1 MSRIPLAISLLAV
14 VGMALSAVSLK
25 NHYSGEKTEYCD
37 LSDNF
42 NCDLVNRSVY
52 SHIGP
57 VPVAAIGLVG
67 YAALFVLSRLR
78 QRGARVLILLG
89 ALAGLAFALRL
100 TYIEAYVL
108 GVWCILCLGSLATIV
123 LITVLSAVSVG
134 KKAVPAD
141 TELARIAE
149 NHVGR
154 APSPAAFR

>member
-1 MSRIPLAISLLAV
+1 VSRVLLVISLLAV

-37 LSDNF
+37 LGDNF
-42 NCDLVNRSVY
+42 NCDVVNRSVY

-67 YAALFVLSRLR
+67 YAALFALSRLR
-78 QRGARVLILLG
+78 HRGAQVLMLLG
-89 ALAGLAFALRL
+89 ALAGLALALRL

-123 LITVLSAVSVG
+123 GITVLSVAAVA
-134 KKAVPAD
+134 KRPA
-141 TELARIAE
+141 
-149 NHVGR
+149 
-154 APSPAAFR
+154 